1 MESHKLVSRS
11 EYPAEYPSGYP
22 VPAVT
27 YEDTARK
34 QGYYDAPAHN
44 PAQNPAPLTGLNNA
58 HGPERYA

>member
-11 EYPAEYPSGYP
+11 EYPAEYPSAYP
-22 VPAVT
+22 VPTVT

-34 QGYYDAPAHN
+34 QGYYDAPA
-44 PAQNPAPLTGLNNA
+44 QNPAPITGLNSA